1 VPAVVTIVIRV
12 WMPDRPGALGQ
23 VASRIGAVR
32 GDVLAIEIL
41 EQGAGRAIDE
51 LTVSLPDD
59 ELIPLLTAEVDAVD
73 GVSVESIRVVDA
85 DRTDPSLSALA
96 VGAAIAECA
105 PEERLDV
112 LCAGVRRFAE
122 ADWIAVL
129 RHGEQVAQLG
139 DTPDPGWLTAFL
151 AGSEHL
157 DGLDD
162 SAPSDLLWAHLLS
175 SGLTVAAGRA
185 QHPIHER
192 ERVRFSLLARLA
204 DALLVDVPIAG
215 APAWSGGDPTA
226 RPLDGA
232 TPLTVEQVG
241 HGAVRSGD
249 ELGIE

>member
-1 VPAVVTIVIRV
+1 MVTIVVRV

-51 LTVSLPDD
+51 LTVALPDD
-59 ELIPLLTAEVDAVD
+59 DLLPLLTAEVDAVD
-73 GVSVESIRVVDA
+73 GVSVESIRVVDP

-96 VGAAIAECA
+96 LGAALAECA

-112 LCAGVRRFAE
+112 LIHGIRRFAE
-122 ADWIAVL
+122 TDWVAVL
-129 RHGEQVAQLG
+129 RDGTPVAEVG
-139 DTPDPGWLTAFL
+139 DTPDLGWLIAFL

-162 SAPSDLLWAHLLS
+162 SSPSDLLWANLVGS
-175 SGLTVAAGRA
+175 DLTIAAGRA
-185 QHPIHER
+185 LHPIHER

-204 DALLVDVPIAG
+204 DALI
-215 APAWSGGDPTA
+215 PAT
-226 RPLDGA
+226 
-232 TPLTVEQVG
+232 
-241 HGAVRSGD
+241 
-249 ELGIE
+249 